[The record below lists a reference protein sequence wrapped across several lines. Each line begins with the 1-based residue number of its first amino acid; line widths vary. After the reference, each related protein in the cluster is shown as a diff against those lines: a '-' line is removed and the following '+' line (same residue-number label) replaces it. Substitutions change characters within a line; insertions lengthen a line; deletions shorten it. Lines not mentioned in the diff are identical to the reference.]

1 MDRTELVLVNDLCTH
16 YHISHT
22 FITGLQDAGLL
33 EIVIVEQTEYLH
45 GDSLRDLEK
54 LVRFH
59 SEMDINLEGIEAIV
73 HLLHQVDELQNEI
86 GNLKKRLKLYE

>member
-22 FITGLQDAGLL
+22 FLSGLQDAGLIQLVTIEQSDYVHYDQLREL
-33 EIVIVEQTEYLH
+33 ERMVT
-45 GDSLRDLEK
+45 
-54 LVRFH
+54 FH

-73 HLLHQVDELQNEI
+73 HLLRQVGDLQHEI
-86 GNLKKRLKLYE
+86 SSLKQRLKLYE